1 MSQTAVRPSTGR
13 RVVKVTKAQVAAAR
27 GQIKVSEKLG
37 VPVPPVIRKIAAA
50 R

>member
-1 MSQTAVRPSTGR
+1 MSTTADRPR
-13 RVVKVTKAQVAAAR
+13 AKRIVKVTRAQIAAAQA
-27 GQIKVSEKLG
+27 QIHISEKLG